1 MGTGWTSVGWRA
13 QTGRGCASVCVGAH
27 VGGDESGCI
36 ECEYLSD
43 SVSDRCT
50 GSMWLSLPCTDLAIS
65 KAIGLILVSSY
76 IYILIGAKL
85 SNYTL
90 SQEKNGIHIRNQ
102 PQYVTKQTHRWTVA
116 KKKKVDVSSLTVRNV
131 PLTMGSG
138 KVRQA
143 T

>member
-50 GSMWLSLPCTDLAIS
+50 GGMWLSLPCTDLIYPDRSETFQLHPLTGKKWYSHS
-65 KAIGLILVSSY
+65 KS
-76 IYILIGAKL
+76 
-85 SNYTL
+85 T
-90 SQEKNGIHIRNQ
+90 
-102 PQYVTKQTHRWTVA
+102 
-116 KKKKVDVSSLTVRNV
+116 TVRHKTN
-131 PLTMGSG
+131 TQMDSSKEKKSG
-138 KVRQA
+138 RLVFDRP
-143 T
+143 